1 MGQETAL
8 MWFLGLVIVVLAI
21 AVIVIL
27 IGFARSKRRAGGSA
41 PHGAGIREEQQP
53 VAERLGEQRPDQYG
67 EDPRGDDIGGNFSTI
82 PSEEDADRER
92 SENTASQK
100 QS

>member
-1 MGQETAL
+1 MGQNTAL
-8 MWFLGLVIVVLAI
+8 MWFLWLVIIVLAV

-27 IGFARSKRRAGGSA
+27 AGLARSKRRAGGIS
-41 PHGAGIREEQQP
+41 PGGMGIQEGKQP
-53 VAERLGEQRPDQYG
+53 IAERLGEQYPNQYG

-82 PSEEDADRER
+82 PTEDNANQGSSKGVTGR
-92 SENTASQK
+92 K